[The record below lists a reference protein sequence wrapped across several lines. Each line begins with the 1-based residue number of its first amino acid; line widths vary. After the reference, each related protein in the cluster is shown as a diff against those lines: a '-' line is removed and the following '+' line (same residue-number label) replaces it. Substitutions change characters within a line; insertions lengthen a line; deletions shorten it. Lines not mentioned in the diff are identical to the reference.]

1 MNSTVLSRVEKEKD
15 LGVCVNMNL
24 SWNDHIC
31 IITAKGNKM
40 LGLLKRTCP
49 LLTNTTVRRTLYLT
63 LVRSQIS
70 YASEVWSPHTN
81 KLISKLESVQRR
93 ATAWI
98 LKSKRGEYT
107 YKLRLTTLNLLPLCY
122 EREITDLMFF
132 FKALYGNI
140 DLDVCSFVSFVDN
153 GRTRLSQNPVPAI
166 KTPYC
171 KSTTFLAS
179 YFNRGVK
186 L

>member
-15 LGVCVNMNL
+15 LGVCVNKNL
-24 SWNDHIC
+24 SCNDHIC
-31 IITAKGNKM
+31 TIAAKGNKM

-49 LLTNTTVRRTLYLT
+49 PLTNTTVRRTLYLI
-63 LVRSQIS
+63 LVTSEIS

-81 KLISKLESVQRR
+81 KLISELESVQRR

-98 LKSKRGEYT
+98 LKSKRGDHT
-107 YKLRLTTLNLLPLCY
+107 YKQRLVIPTFNLLPLCY

-140 DLDVCSFVSFVDN
+140 DLDVCSFVSFADN
-153 GRTRLSQNPVPAI
+153 DRTKLS
-166 KTPYC
+166 
-171 KSTTFLAS
+171 
-179 YFNRGVK
+179 
-186 L
+186 

>member
-1 MNSTVLSRVEKEKD
+1 M
-15 LGVCVNMNL
+15 
-24 SWNDHIC
+24 
-31 IITAKGNKM
+31 
-40 LGLLKRTCP
+40 
-49 LLTNTTVRRTLYLT
+49 YLT

-70 YASEVWSPHTN
+70 YAFEVWSPHTN
-81 KLISKLESVQRR
+81 KLISKLESIQRR

-107 YKLRLTTLNLLPLCY
+107 YKQRLTTLNLLPLCY

-153 GRTRLSQNPVPAI
+153 GTI

-171 KSTTFLAS
+171 KSTTFQAS
-179 YFNRGVK
+179 YFNRIVK
-186 L
+186 LWNYTCKIIPSTSFPASLLLRETLRTFTNTVCRQNLT

>member
-15 LGVCVNMNL
+15 LGVCVNKNL

-31 IITAKGNKM
+31 TITAKGNKM

-93 ATAWI
+93 PTAWI
-98 LKSKRGEYT
+98 LKSKCGDYT
-107 YKLRLTTLNLLPLCY
+107 YKQRLTTLNLLPLCY

-132 FKALYGNI
+132 KALYENI
-140 DLDVCSFVSFVDN
+140 DLDVFSFVSFVDS
-153 GRTRLSQNPVPAI
+153 GIISMSFTPVTSQPP
-166 KTPYC
+166 C
-171 KSTTFLAS
+171 F
-179 YFNRGVK
+179 RGHLEVESPISRYIV
-186 L
+186 